1 MPGLITSTRSIL
13 TRSNLSA
20 LDASGSPWQHRA
32 GQKGLGFVGAGN
44 FYPDFLLFL
53 VNDATG
59 QQWLSFVDPGAST
72 TPTSTTPSAEI
83 IERQK
88 EVADPHLILNAF
100 ILSYTPHCDL
110 LSIGTAGSKAELE
123 DHHVLFID
131 DGRDANLCKLSQRIA
146 A

>member
-1 MPGLITSTRSIL
+1 MAQLCRPGGINNFDLNYPKPGL
-13 TRSNLSA
+13 
-20 LDASGSPWQHRA
+20 
-32 GQKGLGFVGAGN
+32 
-44 FYPDFLLFL
+44 Y
-53 VNDATG
+53 
-59 QQWLSFVDPGAST
+59 
-72 TPTSTTPSAEI
+72 AEI

-100 ILSYTPHCDL
+100 MLSYTPHCDL

-123 DHHVLFID
+123 DRHVLFID